1 MAMDVGAVGSNQ
13 QVYNQQGYDIS
24 KKNEEKLSTKG
35 QKYLADLRKQYGDY
49 DIVVGNRTD
58 DMQALA
64 KGQGKDTTVIFSNAD
79 IERMAVDKK
88 FADEKMQGVA
98 GSVKMAHKVDEENAK
113 GAVYEPGKGEE
124 KKATYSIN
132 KKSAAD
138 RAAIVEQMKKD
149 LANRKNQLSDL
160 VSQMLS
166 KQAGTSKL
174 ADLFTPDKLRNVSA
188 EDIAKAKDDIS
199 EDGYWGV
206 KQTSQRLFDFAS
218 ALAGDDVEKMKEMQA
233 AMEKGFKQAT
243 KAWGQE
249 LPGICKDTLN
259 AANKLFDDYYASKN
273 VNQAE

>member
-1 MAMDVGAVGSNQ
+1 MSMDVGAVGSNQ

-24 KKNEEKLSTKG
+24 KKNEDKLSSKA

-113 GAVYEPGKGEE
+113 GAGSAPGKGEE

-273 VNQAE
+273 VDVK

>member
-1 MAMDVGAVGSNQ
+1 MSMDVGAVGSNQ

-24 KKNEEKLSTKG
+24 KKNEEKLSTKA

-149 LANRKNQLSDL
+149 LANRKTQLSDL

-273 VNQAE
+273 VDVK

>member
-1 MAMDVGAVGSNQ
+1 MSMDVGAVGSNQ

-24 KKNEEKLSTKG
+24 KKNEEKLSTKA

-79 IERMAVDKK
+79 IERMAVDKI

-113 GAVYEPGKGEE
+113 GAVYEPGKGQE

-273 VNQAE
+273 VDVK

>member
-1 MAMDVGAVGSNQ
+1 MSMDVGAVGSNQ

-24 KKNEEKLSTKG
+24 KKNEEKLSTKA

-174 ADLFTPDKLRNVSA
+174 AGLFTPDRLRNVSA

-273 VNQAE
+273 VDVK

>member
-1 MAMDVGAVGSNQ
+1 MSMDVGAVGSNQ

-24 KKNEEKLSTKG
+24 KKNEEKLSTKA

-58 DMQALA
+58 DMQTLA

>member
-1 MAMDVGAVGSNQ
+1 MSMDVGAVGSNQ

-24 KKNEEKLSTKG
+24 KKNEDKLSSKA

-113 GAVYEPGKGEE
+113 GAVYEPGKGQE

-273 VNQAE
+273 VDVK

>member
-1 MAMDVGAVGSNQ
+1 MSMDVGAVGSNQ

-24 KKNEEKLSTKG
+24 KKNEEKLTTKA

-88 FADEKMQGVA
+88 FADEKMKGVA

>member
-1 MAMDVGAVGSNQ
+1 MSMDVGAVGSNQ
-13 QVYNQQGYDIS
+13 QVYNQQGYNIS
-24 KKNEEKLSTKG
+24 KKNEEKLSTKA

-113 GAVYEPGKGEE
+113 GAIYEPGKGEE

-174 ADLFTPDKLRNVSA
+174 ADLFTPDRLRNVSA